1 MDIRFRQFSQWVFD
15 LDDTIYPQ
23 STGLWQQISDRITH
37 YTECHLQIGTDEVK
51 KLRAEFRRRDGGAL
65 QGLKRLGKVDEA
77 DFLRKVHD
85 IDYSVLRP
93 DPELAQLIADLPGRK
108 FIYTNADRAHA
119 KRVIDM
125 MGLSD
130 VLFEIY
136 DIEAA
141 NLIPKPKRESFERF
155 FSRYNFTGANTI
167 MFEDSENNLNTAK
180 AFAITT
186 VHITPTPITKQSFID
201 YQTTNLKAFLNEI
214 LAN

>member
-1 MDIRFRQFSQWVFD
+1 MKKNFTQYSHWVFD

-23 STGLWQQISDRITH
+23 SAGLWQQISDRINQ
-37 YTECHLQIGTDEVK
+37 YIKCHLDIGIDDVK

-85 IDYSVLRP
+85 IDYSALRS
-93 DPELAQLIADLPGRK
+93 DPELARLIAHLPGQK

-119 KRVIDM
+119 QRVIEK

-130 VLFEIY
+130 LPFEIY

-141 NLIPKPKRESFERF
+141 NLIPKPKHESFERF
-155 FSRYNFTGANTI
+155 FSQYNCIGENTI
-167 MFEDSENNLNTAK
+167 MFEDSANNLNTAK

-186 VHITPTPITKQSFID
+186 VHVIATPITKPSYID
-201 YQTTNLKAFLNEI
+201 YQTTDLKTFLTKV
-214 LAN
+214 AAS